1 MPDQP
6 STQASTSGLK
16 RFNLVFS
23 GEILSGT
30 DPAAARRHF
39 GTLFQI
45 DDPKRIA
52 RFFSGAP
59 IILRRGLEQKAAAA
73 WFVRMRGLGLQA
85 HLQPAAGLPPV
96 SAAEKP
102 GKRTPAPPA
111 ARGTARWGPN
121 PYTLKPYRAPAAGP
135 ERALQA
141 RKRAHIALGT
151 ALLAICLLFALATLA
166 QLLPPPPAVPA
177 LRAAASNNAG
187 ELMLATRQLLLHHDR
202 SGAALGTLSR
212 AQLGLTAPLQQLLW
226 LDRARLLVQ
235 VATTEG
241 GNLYRCVIAEA
252 QCRAFAGD
260 QGHWRADAMVRVP
273 NSQHVV
279 LADSANGRLLRVD
292 GAGNVVAERSTALST
307 RPRLRIHDG
316 LLFANSA
323 AGPALSVY
331 RYEVAAFAEQLDE
344 LLLLPAAAIA
354 AELGNVQ
361 DFARVGTF
369 WWAVLDNTDTGQ
381 RGVFR
386 FDAQWNALPTVV
398 PPAPTP
404 ALALVP
410 WEERLLLL
418 PAGAYA
424 LQRYAADGTAGA
436 ALEVEALNV
445 RATQRSRSLQLR
457 TTLLGSAR
465 TLLLLVSV
473 MAAFYGVWQYARH
486 RVFALDRGRHAPM
499 LGPRMQHV
507 EWLQPAHTTERRGS
521 SGRHAAQGRGHIGL
535 LGPLLVLVDH
545 RGVYHAGNG
554 IQVQRHPRFLRIEGV
569 QVPTGSARKPFFKTS
584 RWPDVER
591 LLSGCSRGDT
601 VGVVVTMLEARQ
613 PLALAG
619 AAVLV
624 LLVTALVLALMA

>member
-45 DDPKRIA
+45 DDPTRIE
-52 RFFSGAP
+52 RFFSGAS

-73 WFVRMRGLGLQA
+73 WFVRMRGIGLQA

-102 GKRTPAPPA
+102 GKRTLAPPA
-111 ARGTARWGPN
+111 ATGTARWGPN
-121 PYTLKPYRAPAAGP
+121 PYTLKPYRAPAAVS

-141 RKRAHIALGT
+141 GKRAHAALGT
-151 ALLAICLLFALATLA
+151 ALLAICLLFALTTLA

-177 LRAAASNNAG
+177 LRAAASNDAG
-187 ELMLATRQLLLHHDR
+187 ELMLATGQLLLHHDR

-212 AQLGLTAPLQQLLW
+212 SQLGLTAPLQQLLW
-226 LDRARLLVQ
+226 LDRERLLVQ

-260 QGHWRADAMVRVP
+260 QGHWRAEAMVRVP
-273 NSQHVV
+273 NGQHVV

-292 GAGNVVAERSTALST
+292 GAGNVVAERSIALPT
-307 RPRLRIHDG
+307 RPQLRIHDG

-344 LLLLPAAAIA
+344 LLLLPAAAVA
-354 AELGNVQ
+354 AELAHVQ
-361 DFARVGTF
+361 DFARVGAF
-369 WWAVLDNTDTGQ
+369 WWAVLENTETGH

-386 FDAQWNALPTVV
+386 FDTQWNALPPVAL
-398 PPAPTP
+398 PAPTP
-404 ALALVP
+404 LLTLVP
-410 WEERLLLL
+410 WEERLLLF
-418 PAGAYA
+418 PTGAHA
-424 LQRYAADGTAGA
+424 LQRYAADGTAGT
-436 ALEVEALNV
+436 ALEVEALKA
-445 RATQRSRSLQLR
+445 RAGQRSRALQMR
-457 TTLLGSAR
+457 AVLLGSAR
-465 TLLLLVSV
+465 ILLLLLSV
-473 MAAFYGVWQYARH
+473 LATFYGIWQYARQ

-507 EWLQPAHTTERRGS
+507 EWLQAAATMKRRGFA
-521 SGRHAAQGRGHIGL
+521 GWIGAQGRGHIGL

-569 QVPTGSARKPFFKTS
+569 QVPTGSARKPLFQAS

-601 VGVVVTMLEARQ
+601 AGVVVTMLEARQ
-613 PLALAG
+613 PLALAC
-619 AAVLV
+619 AAMLV
-624 LLVTALVLALMA
+624 LLVSALVLGLMA